1 MTRFYAFLSRMKY
14 IQRWS
19 LMRANVAENIMEH
32 SWQTA
37 VIAHALAIIK
47 NKKFGGKVNA
57 DHIATL
63 ALFHESSEVITGD
76 LPTPV
81 KYCNKTLTTAY
92 KDLERQ
98 AEEKLLEMLPTE
110 LQEEYAPLI
119 TVDTQSEDYRIV
131 KAADKLAAYIKSL
144 EEVTSGNGECRKAKQ
159 SIEKELKKY
168 EMPEVN
174 YFLKECVPAFSLTLD
189 ELDLEEL

>member
-19 LMRANVAENIMEH
+19 LMRASVSENIMEH
-32 SWQTA
+32 SWQTS
-37 VIAHALAIIK
+37 VIAHALAVIK
-47 NKKFGGKVNA
+47 NKKFGGQLDANR
-57 DHIATL
+57 IATL

-81 KYCNKTLTTAY
+81 KYCNKTLTAAY

-98 AEEKLLEMLPTE
+98 AEQKLLDMLPE
-110 LQEEYAPLI
+110 DVREEYASLI
-119 TVDTQSEDYRIV
+119 TVDIQSEEYYLV
-131 KAADKLAAYIKSL
+131 KAADKLAAYIKSI
-144 EEVTSGNGECRKAKQ
+144 EEVASGNGEFKKAKE
-159 SIEKELKKY
+159 SIAKELKKY
-168 EMPEVN
+168 DMPEIK
-174 YFLKECVPAFSLTLD
+174 YFLKECVPAFALTLD